1 MYVSDTKMKFNC
13 VYTYWWRYLAGILNK
28 QKITAEGKLS
38 LWFLRMARSFIII
51 VFCFV
56 YIGETSHATSVC
68 MSLSL
73 PCTVMIFNIVGIS
86 QGYVTRNK
94 RSDSSAVLRDAIIQ
108 PTQFSTT
115 PTTSQNVQQQSQYHS
130 PPFPASHY
138 RILQPVQTEPICT
151 SEKEVCLPGNYSK
164 FQLPNKGK
172 QTVVS
177 IGEFRET
184 MKGVDWHVLVITKN

>member
-1 MYVSDTKMKFNC
+1 M
-13 VYTYWWRYLAGILNK
+13 
-28 QKITAEGKLS
+28 S

-56 YIGETSHATSVC
+56 YFGETSHPTSVC

-73 PCTVMIFNIVGIS
+73 PCTVIIFNLVGTS
-86 QGYVTRNK
+86 QGYITRNK
-94 RSDSSAVLRDAIIQ
+94 RSDSSAVLRNTITQ
-108 PTQFSTT
+108 PTPFSTT
-115 PTTSQNVQQQSQYHS
+115 PTTSQNVQQQSQYHP
-130 PPFPASHY
+130 PPFPASQY

-151 SEKEVCLPGNYSK
+151 SEQEVCLPGNYSK

-184 MKGVDWHVLVITKN
+184 IKGVDWYVSMLTKN

>member
-1 MYVSDTKMKFNC
+1 MKFNC

-28 QKITAEGKLS
+28 QKLTAEGKLS

-130 PPFPASHY
+130 TPITETLKRKRGRTSAPWVPSEPNTKIISWALERLAITCTMRSSIA
-138 RILQPVQTEPICT
+138 RTSLSIPVKSAT
-151 SEKEVCLPGNYSK
+151 
-164 FQLPNKGK
+164 F
-172 QTVVS
+172 
-177 IGEFRET
+177 
-184 MKGVDWHVLVITKN
+184 